1 MMESADREESENS
14 IGGTRRNP
22 LIQSEEARAK
32 GAVSSLAAQRIQAY
46 ERAVRLLPIV
56 EMARRELEAE
66 YHKKFYTKAV
76 SDGAIAKRLN
86 EYRRQKDDSRF
97 APLGGNDWSGKQVRE
112 SLMRAPD
119 RIIDCAVLEC
129 RTRMTALA
137 LSADFTQS
145 IETVTELEREYLGYI
160 AQALELDHR
169 LNGNAERSPTAL
181 LEEARR
187 KAIEVAAIQRSS
199 KELSMM
205 ARERLWKFFPTP
217 VRKVFQG

>member
-1 MMESADREESENS
+1 MESADREKSENS
-14 IGGTRRNP
+14 IGGPRRNP

-32 GAVSSLAAQRIQAY
+32 GEVSRIATMRIRAY
-46 ERAVRLLPIV
+46 ERAVELIEIF
-56 EMARRELEAE
+56 EMARQELEAE
-66 YHKKFYTKAV
+66 YHKKFYDKEV
-76 SDGAIAKRLN
+76 SDRAIAKRLN
-86 EYRRQKDDSRF
+86 EYRRQKDDRRF
-97 APLGGNDWSGKQVRE
+97 APLKGKDWSGTQVRE
-112 SLMRAPD
+112 NIMRAPD

-145 IETVTELEREYLGYI
+145 IEAVTDLEREYLGYI
-160 AQALELDHR
+160 AQALELEHR
-169 LNGNAERSPTAL
+169 MNGNAERSPAAL
-181 LEEARR
+181 LEEARQ
-187 KAIEVAAIQRSS
+187 KAIGVAAIQRGS